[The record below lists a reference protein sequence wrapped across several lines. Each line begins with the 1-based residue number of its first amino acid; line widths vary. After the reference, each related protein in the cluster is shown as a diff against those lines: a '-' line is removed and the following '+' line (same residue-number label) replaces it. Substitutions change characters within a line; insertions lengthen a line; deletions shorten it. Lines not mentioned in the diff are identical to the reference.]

1 MPIPDLSSRRGQDA
15 GKQLEH
21 SGLPASRRSNQGRDP
36 TRLQNYIDRP
46 DLRGRPI
53 PVMQPSRQ
61 TTPTAT
67 AVRIVVADR
76 LGLQDLI
83 VGIRIPVMSSFQPY
97 PSYPCVPSPMSCFHI
112 SLFPAS
118 DFRNASCTTAASN
131 AFRDDHNRLLRP
143 LIPHPRLHGRPSCP
157 HSFPCRHRHRLLA
170 HPWQARRA

>member
-21 SGLPASRRSNQGRDP
+21 SGLPASRRSDQGRDP

-83 VGIRIPVMSSFQPY
+83 VGIRIPVMSSFQP
-97 PSYPCVPSPMSCFHI
+97 YPCVPSPMSCFHI